1 MSAAAEPDPPSGR
14 PVGPKVDA
22 TPARRPGAVV
32 LQGRFGLLEKLDAA
46 RHGAALW
53 QALKDDA
60 ATWAYLGY
68 GPFADEA
75 VFAAWL
81 AERPKLEDP
90 FSYAIVAPDGRAL
103 GIATLMEIRPA
114 MRVIEV
120 GNIVYAPALQ
130 RTPLATEAQYLLA
143 RYVFE
148 TLGNRRYEWKCNA
161 LNAPSRRAAARFG
174 FTFEGLFR
182 QHQIVKGRNRD
193 TAWFSMLDTEWPA
206 RKAAYERWLAPDN
219 FDAAGRQKLSL
230 AALNRGALAGL
241 RRANAGDV
249 DVVTAFQRAAYAKN
263 RPLLGVEPL
272 PLLADYSQIL
282 AEYEAW
288 LYESAD
294 GLDGVLILEPRAD
307 DLLIWSIA
315 TAPRLHGQGLGRR
328 LLAAAEERARAHG
341 FATVRLY
348 TGEPLTHNIA
358 WYERHGFE
366 RERVEDLGDRRAVHM
381 MKRIEPKS

>member
-1 MSAAAEPDPPSGR
+1 MSASEPDPLSGR
-14 PVGPKVDA
+14 PVGVKVVA
-22 TPARRPGAVV
+22 APARRPEAGV
-32 LQGRFGLLEKLDAA
+32 LEGRFGRVEKLDAA

-53 QALKDDA
+53 QALKDDN

-68 GPFADEA
+68 GPFTDETA
-75 VFAAWL
+75 FAAWL
-81 AERPKLEDP
+81 AERPKLADP
-90 FSYAIVAPDGRAL
+90 YSYAIVTPEGRAL

-120 GNIVYAPALQ
+120 GNIVYSPALQ

-143 RYVFE
+143 RHVFE

-161 LNAPSRRAAARFG
+161 LNAPSRRAAERFG

-206 RKAAYERWLAPDN
+206 RKAAYARWLAPEN
-219 FDAAGRQKLSL
+219 FDAGGRQKVSL
-230 AALNRGALAGL
+230 LTLNRGTLAGL

-249 DVVTAFQRAAYAKN
+249 DAVVAFQRAAYARN
-263 RPLLGVEPL
+263 RVLLGVEPL
-272 PLLADYSQIL
+272 PLQADYSKIL
-282 AEYEAW
+282 AEYETW
-288 LYESAD
+288 LFESAD
-294 GLDGVLILEPRAD
+294 GLDGVLILEPRKD
-307 DLLIWSIA
+307 DLLIWSIG

-328 LLAAAEERARAHG
+328 LLAAAEERARTLG
-341 FATVRLY
+341 LDVMRLY
-348 TGEPLTHNIA
+348 TGEPLKNNIA
-358 WYERHGFE
+358 WYERHGYA

-381 MKRIEPKS
+381 MKRIGT